1 MLINVI
7 LKLKINKWGASDDV
21 TAGVFVRALTS
32 FQGNHCCKSLL
43 CPDFYFIFANMKK
56 MYLVMFAVLLCLCSV
71 TLYGQE
77 TARPKKGEGISLLL
91 QRFNRTKKQHYDLFL
106 ELNKGKFTKDNGL
119 KLNVDYILPPL
130 EAGNQEP
137 LFGKKL
143 AKYKVESQ
151 ELSGACFY
159 LVSGH
164 GGPDPGAIGIA
175 HGKQLHEDEYAYDI
189 VLRLARNL
197 LMKGAKVHII
207 IQDEKDG
214 IRDDKYLSN
223 SSRETCMGATIPLNQ
238 VERLR
243 QRCDKVNS
251 LYAKDKESYRRAA
264 FVHVDSRGKGQQ
276 IDVFFYHCEGSEKG
290 KRLANTI
297 RDTFNKKYDKHQPNR
312 GFEGTVSA
320 RNLYVLRNTK
330 PVSVF
335 LELGNI
341 QNKRD
346 LQRLIIPDNRQA
358 LANWI
363 CEGMVKDYQNEKKN
377 K

>member
-1 MLINVI
+1 MKNPIVFLLLMLFC
-7 LKLKINKWGASDDV
+7 A
-21 TAGVFVRALTS
+21 AL
-32 FQGNHCCKSLL
+32 
-43 CPDFYFIFANMKK
+43 M
-56 MYLVMFAVLLCLCSV
+56 
-71 TLYGQE
+71 YGQE
-77 TARPKKGEGISLLL
+77 TARPKKGEGTGMFL

-106 ELNKGKFTKDNGL
+106 KLNKGKFTKNNGL
-119 KLNVDYILPPL
+119 KAGVDYVLPPL
-130 EAGNQEP
+130 EAGNEEP
-137 LFGKKL
+137 LFGRKY

-164 GGPDPGAIGIA
+164 GGPDPGAIGIT

-197 LMKGAKVHII
+197 LRKGAKVHII
-207 IQDEKDG
+207 IQDRKDG
-214 IRDDKYLSN
+214 IRDDKYLTN
-223 SSRETCMGATIPLNQ
+223 SSRETCMGAQIPLNQ

-243 QRCDKVNS
+243 QRCDKVNG
-251 LYAKDKESYRRAA
+251 LYAKDKEAYKRAV
-264 FVHVDSRGKGQQ
+264 FVHVDSRGKGEQ
-276 IDVFFYHCEGSEKG
+276 IDVFFYHCEGSVKG
-290 KRLANTI
+290 KRLANTL
-297 RDTFNKKYDKHQPNR
+297 RTTFDKKYDKHQPNR
-312 GFEGTVSA
+312 GFNGTVSA
-320 RNLYVLRNTK
+320 RNLYVLRNTN
-330 PVSVF
+330 PVAVF

-363 CEGMVKDYQNEKKN
+363 AEGMVKDYKQSKK